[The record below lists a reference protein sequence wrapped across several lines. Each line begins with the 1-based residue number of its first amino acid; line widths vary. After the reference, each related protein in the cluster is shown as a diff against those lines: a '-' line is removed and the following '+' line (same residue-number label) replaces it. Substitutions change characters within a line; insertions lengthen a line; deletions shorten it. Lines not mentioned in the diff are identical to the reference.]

1 MSRYGNNDYGGWA
14 PYVPVAQRRAN
25 GRREMA
31 KRLKDGQAV
40 EPVEIKG
47 RKIATSFWG
56 KGWCDHLESFG
67 DYSNRLPR
75 GRTYARNGSVCHLMI
90 QQGKVEAFVS
100 GSDLYR
106 VEVKISAL
114 KAAKWKKVKQACT
127 GKIGSLMELL
137 QGKLSEEIMSV
148 VTNDSDGLFPRP
160 GEIEY
165 ECDCPDWAGM
175 CKHIAAVIY
184 GIGARLDSE
193 PELLFVLRGVDHE
206 ELITAD
212 AAAQTITGKSGS
224 RRTLTK
230 GSLADVFGIELEDT
244 AAPPEKKRAKAKRSA
259 TKKATKK
266 AAKKRT
272 GARSTK
278 QNKSKDKPFK
288 ATARNI
294 AALRRRHGM
303 SKPDFA
309 EVLGVSAATVTRWE
323 SAKGVLQLKEKSSVS
338 LAWLNQQ
345 EIAP

>member
-1 MSRYGNNDYGGWA
+1 MTTEAGHPTCPWRNAA
-14 PYVPVAQRRAN
+14 PTAGARWTSSEERAIHPAGRNRRDAQSPVASGARDGAIIWNRSATTATASRAAAPTPATA
-25 GRREMA
+25 RS
-31 KRLKDGQAV
+31 
-40 EPVEIKG
+40 
-47 RKIATSFWG
+47 ATSA
-56 KGWCDHLESFG
+56 S
-67 DYSNRLPR
+67 
-75 GRTYARNGSVCHLMI
+75 
-90 QQGKVEAFVS
+90 QQGKVEAIVS

-114 KAAKWKKVKQACT
+114 KAAKWKKLKQACT
-127 GKIGSLMELL
+127 GKIGSLIELL

-160 GEIEY
+160 GEIDY

-184 GIGARLDSE
+184 GIGARLDSAARTAL
-193 PELLFVLRGVDHE
+193 PAARRRSRGADHRRRRG
-206 ELITAD
+206 
-212 AAAQTITGKSGS
+212 QTITGKSGS
-224 RRTLTK
+224 RRTLSS

-244 AAPPEKKRAKAKRSA
+244 AAPPKKKRAKAKQSA
-259 TKKATKK
+259 AKKATKK

-272 GARSTK
+272 GARRTK

-323 SAKGVLQLKEKSSVS
+323 STKGVLQLKEKSSVS
-338 LAWLNQQ
+338 LAWMNQQ
-345 EIAP
+345 EIAT